1 MEQQV
6 EATLFGWR
14 ISPSSDLGSFRLSD
28 QERRIAITLL
38 CRFFSTALSI
48 EQLVSRLSGKKQ
60 ISKQSLDNISFV
72 CKSLIMSTGPLEA
85 VLAQEIEEVALCQ
98 GPVRVFAN
106 GSWRET
112 GLELTTQD
120 HLFHV
125 VNKLA
130 APCGKRLAVDTP
142 VLNAFLPG
150 FRIHAVSP
158 PLSPSLQ
165 VSIRKLRDSP
175 FSIFDLSKQGL
186 LSGKAAEFLAA
197 EVPSSPLLLAGNTGS
212 GKTTTLNALLC
223 HLPVSDRFVFVEDVS
238 EISLPR
244 HGNQARLVAHGASL
258 SSLTYE
264 ALRMRPDR
272 LVVSEVRNGEEVKA
286 FENALLSGGGK
297 TCYSTFHASSA
308 FDALRRLRL
317 LGFKKADLDAIG
329 LIVVQKRFD
338 EKGKEKRKITEIAKV
353 KNGEALLL
361 RF

>member
-1 MEQQV
+1 MERQI

-14 ISPSSDLGSFRLSD
+14 VDPSSNLGGFHLSE
-28 QERRIAITLL
+28 QEKKIAITLL
-38 CRFFSTALSI
+38 CRFFSSALSV
-48 EQLVSRLSGKKQ
+48 EQLVSKFSAKKQ
-60 ISKQSLDNISFV
+60 FSKQSWSKISFV
-72 CKSLIMSTGPLEA
+72 CNSLVKSTGPLEA
-85 VLAQEIEEVALCQ
+85 VLFQDVEEVTLCK
-98 GPVRVFAN
+98 GVVRVFCS
-106 GSWRET
+106 GVWQET
-112 GLELTTQD
+112 GLELTTED
-120 HLFHV
+120 HLLHV

-130 APCGKRLAVDTP
+130 APCGKRLALDSP

-175 FSIFDLSKQGL
+175 FSIFDLAKNGL
-186 LSGKAAEFLAA
+186 LLQREAEFLAA
-197 EVPSSPLLLAGNTGS
+197 EVSSSPLLLAGNTGS
-212 GKTTTLNALLC
+212 GKTTTLNALLTQ
-223 HLPVSDRFVFVEDVS
+223 LPLNDRFVFVEDVS
-238 EISLPR
+238 EIVLPK
-244 HGNQARLVAHGASL
+244 HGNSARLLAHGASL

-272 LVVSEVRNGEEVKA
+272 LVVSEVRNEEEVKA
-286 FENALLSGGGK
+286 FANALLSGGGK

-308 FDALRRLRL
+308 ADALARLRL

-338 EKGKEKRKITEIAKV
+338 ERGKEKRKITEIVKV
-353 KNGEALLL
+353 KNGEALPI